1 MFIGILSLELRL
13 HAVFSLKEKRKISN
27 SLRQKIRNK
36 FNVSV
41 AETENM
47 DSKSE
52 LILAIAMVCNDRQ
65 KIDSTLN
72 KVSIMVDAA
81 TDQEISDVR
90 LEIFGA

>member
-1 MFIGILSLELRL
+1 MRL

>member
-1 MFIGILSLELRL
+1 MFIGVLNLEIRL

-41 AETENM
+41 AETENI
-47 DSKSE
+47 DNSSV
-52 LILAIAMVCNDRQ
+52 LTLAVAIVCNERK

-72 KVSIMVDAA
+72 KVLSMAEAI
-81 TDQEISDVR
+81 TEEEITGVNM
-90 LEIFGA
+90 EIFGV

>member
-13 HAVFSLKEKRKISN
+13 HAVFSLKEKRKLSN

-41 AETENM
+41 AEIENM

-81 TDQEISDVR
+81 TDQEISDMR